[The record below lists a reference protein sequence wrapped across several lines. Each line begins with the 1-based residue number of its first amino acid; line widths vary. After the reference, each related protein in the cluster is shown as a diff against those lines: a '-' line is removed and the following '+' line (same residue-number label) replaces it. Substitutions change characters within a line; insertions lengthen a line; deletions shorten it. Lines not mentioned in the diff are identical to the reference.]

1 MRKTKQ
7 RKQRRKKDT
16 KVMITKKNMLQ
27 HSEAAQKRRAE
38 IRNAQ

>member
-16 KVMITKKNMLQ
+16 KAMITKKNKIK

-38 IRNAQ
+38 TRNA